1 MISWRWHI
9 LWSLVGC
16 AALVG
21 CFGKLSSSSD
31 TLSSASPSHLQA
43 STVLPTRFSSSLS
56 AEPAAKAVVPPQ
68 MLLISQVI
76 RPRAEMRVGPGT
88 QYELLDA
95 TLDRGVDAIV
105 LAQHGVWLKILPVIS
120 GASGWVHRQ
129 ALSRPRLNTQPFS
142 MSLQRLPTIQVVH
155 DTNLVWDF
163 PYSKQR
169 HVMIPR
175 GAMFRQLRLNG
186 KGALVWLPETNSVMW
201 LSRKDV
207 L

>member
-1 MISWRWHI
+1 M

-16 AALVG
+16 GALVG
-21 CFGKLSSSSD
+21 CFGKLSPSNDALSSD
-31 TLSSASPSHLQA
+31 APKHLQ
-43 STVLPTRFSSSLS
+43 SLTVLPTRFSSKLPD
-56 AEPAAKAVVPPQ
+56 EPAAKALVPPQ

-76 RPRAEMRVGPGT
+76 RPRAEMRLGPGT
-88 QYELLDA
+88 QYELQDA
-95 TLDRGVDAIV
+95 PLDRGVDAIV
-105 LAQHGVWLKILPVIS
+105 LGQHGVWLKILPVIS
-120 GASGWVHRQ
+120 GASGWVHSQ
-129 ALSRPRLNTQPFS
+129 ALSRPRLNGQPFS
-142 MSLQRLPTIQVVH
+142 ISLQRLPTIQVVH

-163 PYSKQR
+163 PNSKQR
-169 HVMIPR
+169 RVMIPR

>member
-1 MISWRWHI
+1 M

-21 CFGKLSSSSD
+21 CLGKISSSSD
-31 TLSSASPSHLQA
+31 AMSSESPTHLKSLTL
-43 STVLPTRFSSSLS
+43 LPTSFSSKLS
-56 AEPAAKAVVPPQ
+56 AEPVAKAEVPPQ
-68 MLLISQVI
+68 MLLISQVV
-76 RPRAEMRVGPGT
+76 RPHAEMRVGPGT

-95 TLDRGVDAIV
+95 TLDRGADAIV

-129 ALSRPRLNTQPFS
+129 ALSRPRLNVQPFS
-142 MSLQRLPTIQVVH
+142 LSLQRLPTIQVVH

-163 PYSKQR
+163 PSSKQW

-186 KGALVWLPETNSVMW
+186 NGALVWLPETNSVMW